1 MQKKNEQHTK
11 KEAIY
16 VDFKHE
22 NNKFSALENSEE
34 MAFLS
39 YVSNGDVLTVDHTKV
54 SPQLEGQGIGKKLVA
69 QVVEYARSENKT
81 IDPQCPFANGIIE
94 KTPEFQDVLTK

>member
-1 MQKKNEQHTK
+1 ME
-11 KEAIY
+11 
-16 VDFKHE
+16 FKHE

-39 YVSNGDVLTVDHTKV
+39 YVPNGDILTVDHTEV

-69 QVVEYARSENKT
+69 QVVEYARNENKT
-81 IDPQCPFANGIIE
+81 IDPQCPFAKAVIE
-94 KTPEFQDVLTK
+94 KTPEYQDVL